1 MFNVFSI
8 TDLPLQVK
16 VRSTATEAKVMQK
29 PATSTSNS
37 GQQMGATECMG
48 MLEQLLAKWCP
59 NQPTYSIPGPKSQK
73 VSSWRCQCLWHLCLC
88 HAQQVTK
95 ARFHH
100 WSNQLHQWQHKKSQP
115 WKLMKMKLL
124 KHWPGRPPRPA
135 KALPKAV
142 TKDKYDCPRCRG
154 NRKGC
159 DVCIQ
164 PKYTGLILNGHA
176 VWKAQH
182 QNNHKS

>member
-59 NQPTYSIPGPKSQK
+59 SQPTYSIPGPKSQK
-73 VSSWRCQCLWHLCLC
+73 VSSWRCQCQWHLISPLVEPAAPVA
-88 HAQQVTK
+88 AQEKPALEAYEDEAFEALARKATK
-95 ARFHH
+95 AGQGIAKGSDGVEAIARVVTFA
-100 WSNQLHQWQHKKSQP
+100 SSQNTQ
-115 WKLMKMKLL
+115 
-124 KHWPGRPPRPA
+124 A
-135 KALPKAV
+135 
-142 TKDKYDCPRCRG
+142 
-154 NRKGC
+154 
-159 DVCIQ
+159 
-164 PKYTGLILNGHA
+164 
-176 VWKAQH
+176 
-182 QNNHKS
+182 